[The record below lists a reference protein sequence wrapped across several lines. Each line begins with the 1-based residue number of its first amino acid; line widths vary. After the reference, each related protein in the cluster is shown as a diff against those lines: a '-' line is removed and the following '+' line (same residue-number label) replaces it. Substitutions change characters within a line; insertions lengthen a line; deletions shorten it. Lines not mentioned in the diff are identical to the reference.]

1 MSLGFI
7 RGRDVQPR
15 FAIFGKVARRDDFV
29 RVNAGHPAVVEF
41 DAVLG
46 KSLAWSSVEPGWSDD
61 AYLAR
66 GCSEFHV
73 GSDDGR
79 SAFFGVLRPSRDR
92 AGRLY
97 PLVAGVV
104 LPVSRVESL
113 NAERAVANELF
124 LLGLREQLDS
134 AVANASE
141 LIACREYLEAHVT
154 LLAAPASDFELAGTV
169 LARHL
174 HQTPAASVERDLL
187 DTTRGPLEAHLLAF
201 LFYVS
206 LARRYAGSAPRQVML
221 LPLPVRA
228 GEDALG
234 QGAWL
239 ALYRA
244 ATRVQGGPM
253 PQGLVVELA
262 GRRYLALAP
271 DGLSERFLGLLWG
284 RLPDAPS
291 VIDMRDEAS
300 PWFRHHAYAEA
311 AYILGRQL
319 ADPSLSLHG
328 LCRILEQLACS
339 IG

>member
-1 MSLGFI
+1 MSIGFI
-7 RGRDVQPR
+7 RGREVQPQ

-29 RVNAGHPAVVEF
+29 RVNADHSAVVDF
-41 DAVLG
+41 DTLLG
-46 KSLAWSSVEPGWSDD
+46 KSLAWSSAEPGWTDES
-61 AYLAR
+61 YLAR
-66 GCSEFHV
+66 GCSEFHF

-104 LPVSRVESL
+104 LPALRVGSL
-113 NAERAVANELF
+113 DAERAVANELF

-141 LIACREYLEAHVT
+141 LIACRQYLEAHVA
-154 LLAAPASDFELAGTV
+154 LLAGRASDFELASTV

-174 HQTPAASVERDLL
+174 HRTPAASLQRDLL
-187 DTTRGPLEAHLLAF
+187 DATRGPLEAHLLAF

-221 LPLPVRA
+221 LPLPARA

-234 QGAWL
+234 WGAWL

-244 ATRVQGGPM
+244 ATRVQGAPI
-253 PQGLVVELA
+253 PQGFVVELA

-271 DGLSERFLGLLWG
+271 HGLSERFLGLLWG
-284 RLPDAPS
+284 RPPDAPS
-291 VIDMRDEAS
+291 VIDMHDDTS
-300 PWFRHHAYAEA
+300 PWCRHHAYVEA
-311 AYILGRQL
+311 AYILGGQL

-328 LCRILEQLACS
+328 LCGILEQLACS

>member
-7 RGRDVQPR
+7 RGRDVQPQ

-29 RVNAGHPAVVEF
+29 RVNAGHAAVVEF
-41 DAVLG
+41 DRLLG
-46 KSLAWSSVEPGWSDD
+46 KSLARSSVEPGWTEES
-61 AYLAR
+61 YLAR

-97 PLVAGVV
+97 PLVAGVL
-104 LPVSRVESL
+104 LPSSRIEL
-113 NAERAVANELF
+113 LDAERAVANELF
-124 LLGLREQLDS
+124 LLGLREQLDN

-141 LIACREYLEAHVT
+141 LIACREYLEAHVA
-154 LLAAPASDFELAGTV
+154 LLAARAADFKLADTV
-169 LARHL
+169 LTRHL
-174 HQTPAASVERDLL
+174 HQTPAASLQRDLL
-187 DTTRGPLEAHLLAF
+187 DAAGGPLEAHLLAF

-221 LPLPVRA
+221 LPLPARA

-239 ALYRA
+239 ALYAA
-244 ATRVQGGPM
+244 ATCAQGAPV
-253 PQGLVVELA
+253 PQSLVVELA

-271 DGLSERFLGLLWG
+271 HGLSERFLRLVWG
-284 RLPDAPS
+284 KPPDAPS
-291 VIDMRDEAS
+291 VIDLCADAS
-300 PWFRHHAYAEA
+300 PWYRHQAYAEA
-311 AYILGRQL
+311 ACILGRQL

-328 LCRILEQLACS
+328 LCRILEQLSRS